1 MVVGSWWLVIMYFHY
16 LTLLNDKQRTRFA
29 GKVKFFSYSSI
40 KNNRTAPE
48 LTYIQYFA
56 KILSTCDRTPNF
68 QWKKSDRGYAVRVYV
83 DFLQIG
89 ISPMSV
95 TIEQDLKEIL
105 PKLNQKLDG
114 LQKDIADLKVG
125 QTEIKGEIKALAER
139 INGLYERVKSQD
151 FINREILLG
160 LILAILGGLAKLFGF
175 VGNS

>member
-1 MVVGSWWLVIMYFHY
+1 
-16 LTLLNDKQRTRFA
+16 
-29 GKVKFFSYSSI
+29 
-40 KNNRTAPE
+40 
-48 LTYIQYFA
+48 
-56 KILSTCDRTPNF
+56 
-68 QWKKSDRGYAVRVYV
+68 
-83 DFLQIG
+83 
-89 ISPMSV
+89 MSV

-105 PKLNQKLDG
+105 PNLNQKLDD

-139 INGLYERVKSQD
+139 INGLYEQVKSQD